1 VSDSVKHP
9 VTGDSGRAWNG
20 FPVRL
25 AGAMRRTPSVR
36 LPDAECD
43 RRAAVILLLAPEP
56 GGVLRPGAEAPLL
69 EQPVSALFVLRAAH
83 DGDPWSGHVAL
94 PGGRVE
100 DDDADLVDTAIRE
113 TREETGIDLGRDA
126 VLAPLDEIHPRSVHL
141 PSIGVT
147 PYVGWVDER
156 PEIRE
161 NHEIAGH
168 IWVPL
173 PALRA
178 PASRSTLALPG
189 RPGRVFPTI
198 EYAGAVIWGLTHAI
212 VEDFLRRVAD

>member
-1 VSDSVKHP
+1 VNESNPSDRERRDFAVQLE
-9 VTGDSGRAWNG
+9 RA
-20 FPVRL
+20 L
-25 AGAMRRTPSVR
+25 CRTPSVR
-36 LPDAECD
+36 LPDEECD

-56 GGVLRPGAEAPLL
+56 GSVLRTESEGALIH
-69 EQPVSALFVLRAAH
+69 QPVSALFVLRAAH

-100 DDDADLVDTAIRE
+100 DEDTDLVETAMRE
-113 TREETGIDLGRDA
+113 TREETAVDLARDA

-173 PALRA
+173 PVLRA
-178 PASRSTLALPG
+178 PESRSTLALPG
-189 RPGRVFPTI
+189 RPDRVFPTI

-212 VEDFLRRVAD
+212 VEDFLRRVAPQA

>member
-1 VSDSVKHP
+1 MNDPDRPAADLTEFPGHLE
-9 VTGDSGRAWNG
+9 RALH
-20 FPVRL
+20 R
-25 AGAMRRTPSVR
+25 APSVR
-36 LPDAECD
+36 LPDEECD

-56 GGVLRPGAEAPLL
+56 PGDIRPVSEGGLIH
-69 EQPVSALFVLRAAH
+69 QPVSALFVLRAAH

-100 DDDADLVDTAIRE
+100 NDDFDLVDTAIRE
-113 TREETGIDLGRDA
+113 TREETAIDLSRDA

-161 NHEIAGH
+161 NHELAGH

-173 PALRA
+173 GVLSA
-178 PASRSTLALPG
+178 PESRSTLTLPG
-189 RPGRVFPTI
+189 RPSRVFPTI
-198 EYAGAVIWGLTHAI
+198 EYAGTVIWGLTHAI
-212 VEDFLRRVAD
+212 VEDFLRRATPQT

>member
-1 VSDSVKHP
+1 
-9 VTGDSGRAWNG
+9 
-20 FPVRL
+20 
-25 AGAMRRTPSVR
+25 M
-36 LPDAECD
+36 
-43 RRAAVILLLAPEP
+43 
-56 GGVLRPGAEAPLL
+56 
-69 EQPVSALFVLRAAH
+69 FVLRAAH

-94 PGGRVE
+94 PGGRGE
-100 DDDADLVDTAIRE
+100 DDDADLVGTARRE
-113 TREETGIDLGRDA
+113 TQEETGIDLAREA
-126 VLAPLDEIHPRSVHL
+126 VLAPLDEIHPRSAHL

-173 PALRA
+173 PVLRA
-178 PASRSTLALPG
+178 PESRSTLTLPG

-212 VEDFLRRVAD
+212 VEDFLRRVVDR

>member
-1 VSDSVKHP
+1 M
-9 VTGDSGRAWNG
+9 TGEIPRHLKLALR
-20 FPVRL
+20 RL
-25 AGAMRRTPSVR
+25 PSAR

-56 GGVLRPGAEAPLL
+56 GGVVRPVSKGGLID
-69 EQPVSALFVLRAAH
+69 QPVSALFVLRAVH

-100 DDDADLVDTAIRE
+100 DDDANLEETARRE
-113 TREETGIDLGRDA
+113 TLEETGIELARDA

-147 PYVGWVDER
+147 PYVGWTEER

-173 PALRA
+173 QALRA
-178 PASRSTLALPG
+178 PESRSTLILPG

-212 VEDFLRRVAD
+212 VEDFLRRVAPQM